1 MKRKV
6 NQQSGAFTLVE
17 VTLAIGIM
25 AFSLLALLGLFSVGF
40 QASRRSAE
48 ATTVPMII
56 ELLKQ
61 EERSG
66 SGTAV
71 GTTRTAFFT
80 YEGEE
85 TTAENALYQCTIKAI
100 LPDDTIL
107 PHTSGNLVLL
117 TIAIASPGNETKV
130 QISCLRQ

>member
-1 MKRKV
+1 MRRKV

-40 QASRRSAE
+40 QASRRSAD
-48 ATTVPMII
+48 ATTLPKVI
-56 ELLKQ
+56 EQLKQ
-61 EERSG
+61 EEKSG
-66 SGTAV
+66 SGTEV
-71 GTTRTAFFT
+71 GATRTVFFT
-80 YEGEE
+80 YDGEE
-85 TTAENALYQCTIKAI
+85 TTAANAHYQCEIEATS
-100 LPDDTIL
+100 PDVTVL

-117 TIAIASPGNETKV
+117 TITITSPGNESKV